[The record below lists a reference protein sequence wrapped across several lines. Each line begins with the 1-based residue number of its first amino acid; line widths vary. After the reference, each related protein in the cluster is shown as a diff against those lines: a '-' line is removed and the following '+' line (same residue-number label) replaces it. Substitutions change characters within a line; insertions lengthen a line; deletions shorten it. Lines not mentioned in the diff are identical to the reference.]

1 MSDTIQETDQ
11 RTQADPTAGP
21 LRSQPTSL
29 DRTSSPRTES
39 RPNPSNGS
47 ISKWLIRS
55 GILGGIIA
63 IGYLLLPLFQSA
75 DETEKLT
82 LTHTLKLRT
91 ITDTVIEHGTL
102 ESQSVVEGICRL
114 HGWENRITY
123 IVEEGAHVQEG
134 DVVVRFDNSR
144 IVEDLAEEQ
153 ILLTKVKASVDE
165 AEQQLAVQK
174 NENESAIAAAELKMQ
189 LAELDLEKYLEG
201 DYKAEL
207 AELDR
212 SIAES
217 KAILA
222 QKRDMAESL
231 RVLVKKGFREPEQLR
246 QMEQE
251 VTSAQFQLDRDEQK
265 KEVLEKFDYKRKI
278 TELQSN
284 AEEAVRELAR
294 AETTAQSNLAKAEYR
309 LEAARKEFRL
319 QEEEVKEEEEQLEHC
334 EIKASQAGTVAYA
347 NHRYIDPQ
355 YRVRPGGSIHR
366 RQTVFHLPD
375 MSRMQVR
382 LEIHESLINKIVEG
396 QQAKIKVE
404 SYPDVE
410 LSGAID
416 RIADLARSDGDSEEQ
431 KYTATILIDSFPK
444 QVKLKPGMTA
454 RTEIMIRTME
464 NVVAIPVQAVTE
476 HLNQEYAF
484 VVTEKGLERRAI
496 DTSAG
501 NESFLIVESG
511 LEVGEQVALDAYQR
525 GLEDFGS
532 LSEQEQLELNE
543 NSTDQPNNKKPNS
556 KDESAIEP
564 ETIESSSAENETD
577 DEVVTEQE
585 PENGSEVGQ
594 NSEGSLAD

>member
-1 MSDTIQETDQ
+1 M
-11 RTQADPTAGP
+11 
-21 LRSQPTSL
+21 
-29 DRTSSPRTES
+29 
-39 RPNPSNGS
+39 
-47 ISKWLIRS
+47 
-55 GILGGIIA
+55 
-63 IGYLLLPLFQSA
+63 
-75 DETEKLT
+75 
-82 LTHTLKLRT
+82 
-91 ITDTVIEHGTL
+91 
-102 ESQSVVEGICRL
+102 